1 MNNPPNPDPIKFSR
15 EVLWHLCGM
24 RAETRVML
32 QMMSRLIE
40 ADVNKANAMYLEWIA
55 QTVSTQQKF
64 FAVALEQIGIPP
76 AEGQG
81 LESSGDDLSR

>member
-1 MNNPPNPDPIKFSR
+1 
-15 EVLWHLCGM
+15 
-24 RAETRVML
+24 
-32 QMMSRLIE
+32 
-40 ADVNKANAMYLEWIA
+40 MYLEWIA